1 MVLRFCV
8 FFVLKSA
15 NYLIRSSLFKRD
27 DGHRSPEPSTYLA
40 LDCYSHPCI
49 LQSTLYIGAEQF
61 IHMYKKSPYQESTL
75 LRLYAK
81 LYLPSTL
88 NIDLVL

>member
-1 MVLRFCV
+1 MTNSLTHKEIKEPCKSSHKSKYKSEIENVVLRFHV
-8 FFVLKSA
+8 FFLLKSA

-49 LQSTLYIGAEQF
+49 LQSTL
-61 IHMYKKSPYQESTL
+61 
-75 LRLYAK
+75 
-81 LYLPSTL
+81 
-88 NIDLVL
+88 

>member
-1 MVLRFCV
+1 MENVVLRFHV
-8 FFVLKSA
+8 FFLLKSA

-49 LQSTLYIGAEQF
+49 LQSTLLIGAEQF
-61 IHMYKKSPYQESTL
+61 IHMLSIYKKSKMPEYSL
-75 LRLYAK
+75 SSK
-81 LYLPSTL
+81 
-88 NIDLVL
+88 IIC